1 MSAFQVLWVWIAL
14 QLRCASAGFF
24 LPLGKRVAP
33 LKAPEPAFV
42 QQSVNPSTQLCLESF
57 KELLSKTPTSP
68 SFQRG
73 VKDERVARLVAE
85 IKHYR
90 NTETKENLEKF
101 PVPFL
106 NTLNIANLRGKF
118 YIVDGQHRFA
128 AYLDVYKREKV
139 DFNVCYILKD
149 CKTLQD
155 MKTYFIDINTQLAQQ
170 EVMFAL
176 SSMDLKETVATYIQ
190 SKYAKHI
197 STSEKPR
204 WPNINV
210 DALAN
215 FLFVMLRDEQST
227 NGLPPAE
234 VDFDNI
240 IDRIEEENDKAG
252 KLLLQLERDKPDKF
266 AGKHKNASDKQ
277 GLFISIIMSQSK
289 EAENASNRA
298 VNLKPKPKPKPAI
311 NGPRRSVPSRVRKL
325 VWKRDFAASM
335 VGRCYTCEEKITFDK
350 FEAGHR
356 TAVANGGDDS
366 VSNIVCQCKECN
378 RSQYTMD
385 IEEFKL
391 LLRH

>member
-1 MSAFQVLWVWIAL
+1 M
-14 QLRCASAGFF
+14 
-24 LPLGKRVAP
+24 
-33 LKAPEPAFV
+33 
-42 QQSVNPSTQLCLESF
+42 
-57 KELLSKTPTSP
+57 
-68 SFQRG
+68 
-73 VKDERVARLVAE
+73 
-85 IKHYR
+85 
-90 NTETKENLEKF
+90 
-101 PVPFL
+101 
-106 NTLNIANLRGKF
+106 
-118 YIVDGQHRFA
+118 
-128 AYLDVYKREKV
+128 V

-176 SSMDLKETVATYIQ
+176 TSMDLKETVATYIQ

-252 KLLLQLERDKPDKF
+252 KLLLQLECSDKPHKF
-266 AGKHKNASDKQ
+266 AGRHNTASDKQ

-298 VNLKPKPKPKPAI
+298 VNLKP
-311 NGPRRSVPSRVRKL
+311 
-325 VWKRDFAASM
+325 
-335 VGRCYTCEEKITFDK
+335 
-350 FEAGHR
+350 
-356 TAVANGGDDS
+356 
-366 VSNIVCQCKECN
+366 
-378 RSQYTMD
+378 
-385 IEEFKL
+385 
-391 LLRH
+391 